1 MQELLSLCGINNKEL
16 QVRIRKES
24 QSSKHHVVLQ
34 VNASEKNRTVSILRN
49 EVKAFGGSKS
59 SSRSVEKLFR
69 NLGTNTFFPF
79 FQHIRW
85 YILVASF
92 VILPLT
98 LTVGFGCRFLNVGF
112 ENQDEVESFGAF
124 NVAIYDPQSRASNN
138 FLGCVRPSQYWQ
150 EETSYDLGF
159 TVLKIASS
167 FMLAFTF
174 LASIIC
180 ICVQCFSKHGKT
192 RLWGLMRFAYIGAAA
207 SQGVMYTVF
216 ISDLCQED
224 EDSDDD
230 SEFAGFLSFNL
241 GDKKCSPGQSGILG
255 VINFALLFGM
265 VIATFVSMP
274 PRNPVFQC
282 WGGDIEWDDE
292 DSEEGD
298 TSEEDSD
305 RVDVDDSVSLFDRKS
320 LKSMMSVLSDDA
332 ASAAEKGLDT
342 KSVSSKS
349 KKSTK
354 SVPSADEKY
363 KVVEETTDGASA
375 KASEKE
381 VEGVVEAVVETVE
394 SGPSAAQSENS
405 KKRFSAF
412 ASLFRRNKATDKY
425 AVNEEQQIITSEGSL
440 LGRTGLNTMSSAMS
454 SANSACSGATI
465 EITNFVIQL
474 IEMTELEKGG
484 RRVKISNDDNQVEIV
499 DEYPKVPGGVIKTS
513 DSDVAQ
519 VRTEFYDLGSRT
531 IKTITHKD
539 GSKTVMTTI
548 VVESGNDS
556 MTITSNL
563 PPPSYPQPKDAL
575 VNANSADASIDTPL
589 SSKYQVTKNGSASVT
604 TYQGNG
610 KNREILKQGDLA
622 LSVGTRSTKKN

>member
-1 MQELLSLCGINNKEL
+1 M
-16 QVRIRKES
+16 
-24 QSSKHHVVLQ
+24 
-34 VNASEKNRTVSILRN
+34 
-49 EVKAFGGSKS
+49 FF
-59 SSRSVEKLFR
+59 SRL
-69 NLGTNTFFPF
+69 
-79 FQHIRW
+79 QHIRW

-138 FLGCVRPSQYWQ
+138 FLGCVRPSQYWL

-167 FMLAFTF
+167 FLLAFTF

-180 ICVQCFSKHGKT
+180 FCVQCFSKHGKT
-192 RLWGLMRFAYIGAAA
+192 HLWGLMRFAYIGAAA

-216 ISDLCQED
+216 ISEMCQPD
-224 EDSDDD
+224 EDTDDD
-230 SEFAGFLSFNL
+230 SSFAGFLAFNL

-255 VINFALLFGM
+255 VVNFALLFGM
-265 VIATFVSMP
+265 VIATFNSLP

-282 WGGDIEWDDE
+282 WGGDIEWDEE
-292 DSEEGD
+292 DSEEGGD

-320 LKSMMSVLSDDA
+320 LKSMMSALSDDA
-332 ASAAEKGLDT
+332 ASAAEKGLAT

-349 KKSTK
+349 KKSSK
-354 SVPSADEKY
+354 SAPSVDEKY
-363 KVVEETTDGASA
+363 KVVEDKIDVASA
-375 KASEKE
+375 KASVKVADEA
-381 VEGVVEAVVETVE
+381 VEAVVETVE
-394 SGPSAAQSENS
+394 SGPTAQSENS
-405 KKRFSAF
+405 KNRFSAF

-425 AVNEEQQIITSEGSL
+425 AVNEEPEIITSEGSL
-440 LGRTGLNTMSSAMS
+440 LGRTGLKTMSSAMS
-454 SANSACSGATI
+454 SAMSTCSGATL

-474 IEMTELEKGG
+474 IDMTELEEGG
-484 RRVKISNDDNQVEIV
+484 RRVKISDDDNQVEIV
-499 DEYPKVPGGVIKTS
+499 DEYPKVPGGVIKKS

-531 IKTITHKD
+531 IKTIAHKD
-539 GSKTVMTTI
+539 GSKTVVTSI
-548 VVESGNDS
+548 VVEGNDS

-563 PPPSYPQPKDAL
+563 PPPSYPQPRDAL

-589 SSKYQVTKNGSASVT
+589 SSKYQVAKNGSASVT

-610 KNREILKQGDLA
+610 KNKEILGQGDLA
-622 LSVGTRSTKKN
+622 LSVGTRSTKKK